1 MTAQHTNLARTR
13 RAAGTVACAALAVAS
28 SGLVADAQRAD
39 SARAAVRARAG
50 AARDTLRAPGPPIS
64 ARRAFLRSLLIP
76 GWGQSSLGRGTAG
89 GIFVAVEL
97 LSAAM
102 VVKSKQDLDF
112 AKRFRRDSIVTEI
125 GVGTGGEAAVTR
137 VPNPLAARVRP
148 RRQHLEDWI
157 ALLAFN
163 HLFSGA
169 DAFVAAQLWDVPG
182 RVSVR
187 PTDAGGVALS
197 ARVTW

>member
-1 MTAQHTNLARTR
+1 MTDRHTLRDR
-13 RAAGTVACAALAVAS
+13 IGRAARAFTRAALAAAAFSVA
-28 SGLVADAQRAD
+28 GDAQVGDSTRAG
-39 SARAAVRARAG
+39 VRARPRALG
-50 AARDTLRAPGPPIS
+50 DSLRAPGPPIS
-64 ARRAFLRSLLIP
+64 PRRAFLRSLLVP

-112 AKRFRRDSIVTEI
+112 AKRFRRDSIIAGIST
-125 GVGTGGEAAVTR
+125 GTDGEPVISR

-187 PTDAGGVALS
+187 PAGGSGITLA
-197 ARVTW
+197 AHVTW